1 MQNGEQEGVS
11 CVEKMEEE
19 DENVAEGV
27 LDKPPTEAEI
37 RKAEESGMIPHFDE
51 EPGLKWG
58 MVSRKL
64 YPVL

>member
-1 MQNGEQEGVS
+1 MVS
-11 CVEKMEEE
+11 RKLYPVLKKEE
-19 DENVAEGV
+19 DDNVAEGV

-37 RKAEESGMIPHFDE
+37 TKAEESGMIPHFHQ

-64 YPVL
+64 HPVL